1 MISCFGASFLL
12 NKVMKNA
19 QAFNIFWLVRFLYI
33 FEFAHEG
40 CLYLI
45 KNKVKTEIFWI
56 IIIANLKEKFNFF

>member
-1 MISCFGASFLL
+1 MHKHSKYFGWWF
-12 NKVMKNA
+12 
-19 QAFNIFWLVRFLYI
+19 FFI

-56 IIIANLKEKFNFF
+56 IIANLKEKFKIF